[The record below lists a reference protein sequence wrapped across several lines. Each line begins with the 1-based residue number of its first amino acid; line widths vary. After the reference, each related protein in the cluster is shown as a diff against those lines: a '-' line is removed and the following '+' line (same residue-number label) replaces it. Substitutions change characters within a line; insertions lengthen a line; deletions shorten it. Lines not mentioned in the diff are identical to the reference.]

1 MEKLS
6 IEEKAKAYDE
16 ALERAKE
23 QLEGAKVFDYEEEQI
38 AHDIRTTAYAIFPEL
53 KEPEDEKA
61 MEDLLNF
68 LKSPF
73 IKDNICDWK
82 IAPWIAWIEK
92 QKPIQNINK
101 EDEEVRQYI
110 IRIMEQKDLNV
121 PMVQRALTW
130 LSKQGV

>member
-1 MEKLS
+1 MDYK
-6 IEEKAKAYDE
+6 KK
-16 ALERAKE
+16 
-23 QLEGAKVFDYEEEQI
+23 YEEAERLY
-38 AHDIRTTAYAIFPEL
+38 RTANADQRYVLESLFPEL

-82 IAPWIAWIEK
+82 VAPWIAWIEK

-110 IRIMEQKDLNV
+110 IRIMEQKDINV
-121 PMVQRALTW
+121 PMVQKALNW
-130 LSKQGV
+130 LLKQDT